1 MDSVSQAEL
10 TLWIFAG
17 ASFGGFL
24 GALTGLGGGVIV
36 TPLLTLL
43 FHVDLR
49 YAIGASLI
57 TIIAT
62 SSGSAASY
70 VREGYTNLRV
80 GMLLEVATT
89 LGALGGAW
97 LGGVL
102 PVHTVSIIF
111 GIVLLWS
118 AALSR
123 GAIIEGIAPEES
135 DSLARRLKLPG
146 TYPKDGQTK
155 SYGVKRAPL
164 GFSIM
169 AGAGALSGLLGIGSG
184 AFKVLAMDRVMRMPF
199 KPSTTTSNFMMGVTA
214 AASAGIYLSRGYI
227 DPALALPVMLG
238 VLLGSQ
244 IGARVLFQTRSR
256 VLRRIF
262 SAVIL
267 IMGLQMIWKGIS
279 TGWRP

>member
-1 MDSVSQAEL
+1 MTQIEFSALV
-10 TLWIFAG
+10 FAG
-17 ASFGGFL
+17 ASVGGFL

-97 LGGVL
+97 LGGLL
-102 PVHTVSIIF
+102 PVQAVTMIF
-111 GIVLLWS
+111 GLVLLWS
-118 AALSR
+118 SLLSR
-123 GAIIEGIAPEES
+123 GVHVEGIPPEES
-135 DSLARRLKLPG
+135 DALAKRLRLPG
-146 TYPKDGQTK
+146 DYPKDGARK
-155 SYGVKRAPL
+155 AYGVKRAPL

-169 AGAGALSGLLGIGSG
+169 VGAGALSGLLGIGSG
-184 AFKVLAMDRVMRMPF
+184 AFKVLAMDRVMRLPF

-227 DPALALPVMLG
+227 DPAIALPVMLG

-244 IGARVLFQTRSR
+244 LGARVLFQTRSR
-256 VLRRIF
+256 VLRRVF

-267 IMGLQMIWKGIS
+267 LMGLQMIWKGAA
-279 TGWRP
+279 GWWRP